1 MRELTLQNLVYRLLT
16 DRRLLEKYP
25 EHTELLTR
33 KIKKTESLIIENVVK
48 RYRTEESH
56 LHELER
62 SL

>member
-48 RYRTEESH
+48 KI
-56 LHELER
+56 
-62 SL
+62 